1 VDTAVEH
8 QENRVVLTPG
18 GSRTRIAR
26 RLNTA
31 YASGLLSEE
40 TFSHRIDDL
49 LGSRLVD
56 PRVLVGDLNLRRASR
71 SWSRLSAGVQRGLA
85 HFRPT
90 RDLPVPEPVLLALDW
105 SGAQT
110 ELLVGRSGGC
120 DVVLTD
126 PTVSRCHARLLFRD
140 GSWIV
145 NDLSSTNG
153 TLVNGVQVGRSE
165 LRPGDDL
172 LLGDERLRID

>member
-1 VDTAVEH
+1 M
-8 QENRVVLTPG
+8 LSPG
-18 GSRTRIAR
+18 GSRRRIAR
-26 RLNTA
+26 RLNAA

-71 SWSRLSAGVQRGLA
+71 SWTLLSESVQRRLA
-85 HFRPT
+85 RFRTTEDP
-90 RDLPVPEPVLLALDW
+90 PAAEPVLLALDW
-105 SGAQT
+105 SGGQA
-110 ELLVGRSGGC
+110 ELLVGRSDGC

-145 NDLSSTNG
+145 NDLGSTNG
-153 TLVNGVQVGRSE
+153 TLLNGVQVGRSE